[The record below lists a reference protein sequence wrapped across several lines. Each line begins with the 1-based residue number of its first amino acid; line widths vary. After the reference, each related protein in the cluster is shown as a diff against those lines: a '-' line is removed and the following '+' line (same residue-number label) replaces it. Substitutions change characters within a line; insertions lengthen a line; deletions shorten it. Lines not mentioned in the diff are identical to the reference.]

1 MRGEIQSRRGERS
14 GSARLWRRPVSRIRG
29 PSVPSSCSISVGAP
43 VCLLRAGALLTTA
56 GVKGQS
62 QVKSHR
68 FERCK
73 LTTELPFTYY

>member
-1 MRGEIQSRRGERS
+1 MREIQSRRGREWFCKTVE
-14 GSARLWRRPVSRIRG
+14 GAVVGLGG

-43 VCLLRAGALLTTA
+43 VLLAEKRALLTAA

-73 LTTELPFTYY
+73 LTTELHTYY